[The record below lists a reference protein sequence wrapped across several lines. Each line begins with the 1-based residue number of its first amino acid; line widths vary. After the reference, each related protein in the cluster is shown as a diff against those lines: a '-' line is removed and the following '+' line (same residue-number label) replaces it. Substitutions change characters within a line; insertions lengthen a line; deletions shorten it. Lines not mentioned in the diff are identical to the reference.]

1 MAVPA
6 FIAKL
11 GEAMAKLSDRV
22 LEFVSAD
29 KAVDSI
35 NKQIDPQMEVY
46 RQMMTEI
53 SAAEDIST
61 EKKVELLN
69 QIAENIDVQQVHAN
83 EKLEKRQKDASEVA
97 IKVIGAIFTAGISL
111 TPELIRRFKV
121 ANPQIESE
129 KIDELIEEN
138 VPDEDNI
145 FDMQEAPVRSFEDDP
160 FPDEDNMVD
169 EEVLEEEKRLEGEE
183 EP

>member
-22 LEFVSAD
+22 LEFVSAE

-46 RQMMTEI
+46 RQMMAEI
-53 SAAEDIST
+53 SIAEDIST

-69 QIAENIDVQQVHAN
+69 QIADDIDVQQYHAN
-83 EKLEKRQKDASEVA
+83 EKLEIEAARIDRFIEDQDASELQVERSSA
-97 IKVIGAIFTAGISL
+97 ESPEEEGRLNAADDDVIDADFVECGPDWTYIDFGDEESPD
-111 TPELIRRFKV
+111 PE
-121 ANPQIESE
+121 NIESE
-129 KIDELIEEN
+129 I
-138 VPDEDNI
+138 PG
-145 FDMQEAPVRSFEDDP
+145 EAP
-160 FPDEDNMVD
+160 
-169 EEVLEEEKRLEGEE
+169 EG
-183 EP
+183 